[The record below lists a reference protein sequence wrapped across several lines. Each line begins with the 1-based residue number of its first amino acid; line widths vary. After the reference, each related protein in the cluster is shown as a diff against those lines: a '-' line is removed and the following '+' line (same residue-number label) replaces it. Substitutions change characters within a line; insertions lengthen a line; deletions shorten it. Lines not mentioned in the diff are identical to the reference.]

1 MLLSITRY
9 ELSRP
14 GGHRDR
20 ADHSRFPAVPK
31 MKNMKNLVS
40 MKRMDFVR
48 DPILEDRKTMALNRR
63 LILRE
68 KRDSPRSRARAT
80 SLTDAAKK
88 AESKRNG
95 NGQSNRDRAAGN
107 PSVHDP

>member
-1 MLLSITRY
+1 
-9 ELSRP
+9 
-14 GGHRDR
+14 
-20 ADHSRFPAVPK
+20 
-31 MKNMKNLVS
+31 
-40 MKRMDFVR
+40 
-48 DPILEDRKTMALNRR
+48 MALNRR